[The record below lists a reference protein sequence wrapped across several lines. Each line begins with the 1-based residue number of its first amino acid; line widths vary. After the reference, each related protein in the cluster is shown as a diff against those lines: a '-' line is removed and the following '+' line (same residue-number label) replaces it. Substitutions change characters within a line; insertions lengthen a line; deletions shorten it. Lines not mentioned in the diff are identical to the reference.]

1 MGKLGEVAVIAGFA
15 GQLVQNQLC
24 RQQLRR
30 DVLLVGSEQV
40 VDVHRVGKQ
49 HVLHGVGDVGDVAV
63 QDRGRGSEHGFYW
76 GCGMGGG
83 GKRCLEWGTARVG
96 ALVLFDR
103 LFGTT
108 VWEIAESGKM
118 NVYVDGWQKNCD
130 AQRNFG
136 RRGMEVETSAE
147 VYEKR

>member
-1 MGKLGEVAVIAGFA
+1 MGELGEVAVIAGFA

-40 VDVHRVGKQ
+40 VDVHWVGKQ

-63 QDRGRGSEHGFYW
+63 QDRGRGSEHGFIGIVVW
-76 GCGMGGG
+76 GEEEKSVWNGV
-83 GKRCLEWGTARVG
+83 RRRVG